1 MEEEEAQQQLLL
13 SYLLA
18 GLGHGFQ
25 NYTHLKIFSH
35 VHNGQEEE
43 EEAKVRRGKRKEK
56 KGEER
61 REK

>member
-1 MEEEEAQQQLLL
+1 M
-13 SYLLA
+13 A

-25 NYTHLKIFSH
+25 NYTHLKIFSR

-43 EEAKVRRGKRKEK
+43 EEAKVRREKEK

-61 REK
+61 RGETTRGKEKKEHR